1 MQSKSFPW
9 KSVLLRAWQIG
20 VLVLIGLCFLTLTD
34 TAQTQETLSRVGSR
48 GDEVRAV
55 QQKLKK
61 KRSFPKQANCRN
73 NIKACCRQPLFG
85 LVFPVSIKHRRNIWK
100 YSGIIMRPS

>member
-55 QQKLKK
+55 YAFCNQHDLWRK
-61 KRSFPKQANCRN
+61 
-73 NIKACCRQPLFG
+73 
-85 LVFPVSIKHRRNIWK
+85 
-100 YSGIIMRPS
+100 